1 MEITRAITQLN
12 GPQTRPVFLL
22 LHGWGAN
29 EHDLPDLL
37 RYCAPNADF
46 ASLRAPIEYG
56 MGYTWFGQWA
66 HEGVPEGASL
76 DRQAREAGEA
86 VNRWVAANVPAARKV
101 IPMGFSQGGLLAG
114 HLLRLDPKRYAAA
127 VSFSGWLAP
136 GTVTPGDGE
145 LETAKPPF
153 FYGHGS
159 ADTIFPEADVQA
171 MSAFWAVHG
180 TLTEKIYPGMT
191 HAICMDE
198 MRDVAAF
205 LQSIGAAVPQMW

>member
-1 MEITRAITQLN
+1 MEVTRAITQLN
-12 GPQTRPVFLL
+12 GPETRPVFLL
-22 LHGWGAN
+22 LHGWGSN

-46 ASLRAPIEYG
+46 ASLRAPIGYG

-114 HLLRLDPKRYAAA
+114 HLLRLEPKRYAAA

-136 GTVTPGDGE
+136 GPVTPGDGE

-153 FYGHGS
+153 FYGHGG
-159 ADTIFPEADVQA
+159 ADTIFPEADVRA
-171 MSAFWAVHG
+171 MSAFWAAHG
-180 TLTEKIYPGMT
+180 TLTEKVYPGMT
-191 HAICMDE
+191 HSICMDE

>member
-22 LHGWGAN
+22 LHGWGSN

-136 GTVTPGDGE
+136 GAVTPGDGE

-171 MSAFWAVHG
+171 MSAFWAAHG